1 MENSIVKRIDDLGRI
16 TVPREFRMKFSIHEY
31 DPIVMKLT
39 ENGILIKPY
48 RKTEG
53 LKPYLHT
60 LRGAIS
66 ELEWLTEKDK
76 ERLLEI
82 EAAFETEIKTFEEN
96 RYE

>member
-31 DPIVMKLT
+31 DPIVMELT

-48 RKTEG
+48 RKSEV
-53 LKPYLHT
+53 LKTYLHT

-82 EAAFETEIKTFEEN
+82 EAAFETEIKTLEEN
-96 RYE
+96 HYE